1 MKILLWDI
9 DGTVLDFLAAEKAA
23 IKSLFREFGIGDCTD
38 EMIRQYSEI
47 NKEYW
52 KKLERGE
59 MSKPEILRRRFD
71 DFFSLTGADADAEA
85 FNNAYQIRLG
95 DTIVFIDEADRLLKR
110 LKDKGYK
117 QYAVTNGTRVAQRN
131 KLEKGGLYPL
141 FDGIFISEEV
151 GAEKPSPDFFGAVFK
166 SIGNPDL
173 SDVMII
179 GDSLTSDI
187 KGGRNAGITTCYF
200 NRESSLSSPDVDIEI
215 HSLYELE
222 KILLPHEAEK

>member
-9 DGTVLDFLAAEKAA
+9 DGTILDFLAAEKAA
-23 IKSLFREFGIGDCTD
+23 IKSLFLDFGIGECTD
-38 EMIRQYSEI
+38 EMIKEYSEI

-59 MSKPEILRRRFD
+59 MSKPEILRRRFE
-71 DFFSLTGADADAEA
+71 DFFSLIGASADAEA
-85 FNNAYQIRLG
+85 FNSAYQIRLG
-95 DTIVFIDEADRLLKR
+95 DTIVFIDEADLLLER
-110 LKDKGYK
+110 LKKKGYK

-131 KLEKGGLYPL
+131 KLSKGGLYPL
-141 FDGIFISEEV
+141 FDDVFISEEV
-151 GAEKPSPDFFGAVFK
+151 GAEKPSREFFDAVLE
-166 SIGNPDL
+166 SIGRPDL
-173 SDVMII
+173 SEIMII

-200 NRESSLSSPDVDIEI
+200 NREYSLSSPDVDIEI

-222 KILLPHEAEK
+222 KILLSHEAEK

>member
-38 EMIRQYSEI
+38 EMIGQYSEI

-71 DFFSLTGADADAEA
+71 DFFSLIGTDADAEA

-187 KGGRNAGITTCYF
+187 NGGNNADILCCWYNPHNAKNKNNLRIDYEIT
-200 NRESSLSSPDVDIEI
+200 DISQVLEI
-215 HSLYELE
+215 L
-222 KILLPHEAEK
+222 KNK